1 VVVGS
6 TAFGGSWP
14 VVGVVKEFGLG
25 DVCYV
30 LGWGGR
36 STGEVS
42 RIVEAGRGTE
52 EKTPRPGGCGQCGD
66 LSIRWLC
73 W

>member
-1 VVVGS
+1 VLVVVGS

-30 LGWGGR
+30 LGWG
-36 STGEVS
+36 
-42 RIVEAGRGTE
+42 E
-52 EKTPRPGGCGQCGD
+52 EKH
-66 LSIRWLC
+66 W
-73 W
+73 